1 VSVWKVVKW
10 VAYRLPILAT
20 AVFAIIFLT
29 KDELSKSQSPTLLLI
44 VNTFKDHLA
53 LVLAGLLIFLF
64 YALPC
69 GASLIT
75 SKDLISGGATSRY
88 SHPFLRTISALH
100 CMTFSSRY
108 SRQLGNHVFKDLR
121 F

>member
-44 VNTFKDHLA
+44 V
-53 LVLAGLLIFLF
+53 LAGLLIFLF
-64 YALPC
+64 LCAALWGLADYFERP
-69 GASLIT
+69 
-75 SKDLISGGATSRY
+75 DLWR
-88 SHPFLRTISALH
+88 
-100 CMTFSSRY
+100 
-108 SRQLGNHVFKDLR
+108 RQK
-121 F
+121 

>member
-1 VSVWKVVKW
+1 MSVWKVVKW

-29 KDELSKSQSPTLLLI
+29 KDELSKSQSATLLLI

-53 LVLAGLLIFLF
+53 LVLAGLLIFLCF
-64 YALPC
+64 AV
-69 GASLIT
+69 
-75 SKDLISGGATSRY
+75 
-88 SHPFLRTISALH
+88 
-100 CMTFSSRY
+100 TFSSRY
-108 SRQLGNHVFKDLR
+108 RRQLGNHVFKDLW